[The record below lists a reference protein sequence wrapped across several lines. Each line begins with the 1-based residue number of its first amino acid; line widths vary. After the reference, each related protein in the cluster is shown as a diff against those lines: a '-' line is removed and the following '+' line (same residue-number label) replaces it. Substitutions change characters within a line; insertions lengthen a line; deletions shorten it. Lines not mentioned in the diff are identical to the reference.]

1 MSSFS
6 SALRSS
12 TLVLL
17 APLAFSAA
25 CSQAASPQG
34 GSGGMGPAS
43 GGASDSSSGG
53 MTGSDGGGDGV
64 STGGQASGGAPGGGN
79 SGGSDAGGTSGDGGS
94 NSGGSDTGGPTG
106 SGIGCEDAD
115 LFCEDFESVAA
126 GTIPSGGGYI
136 ARDAS
141 CGAQNFDM
149 EVSGDNPRLTS
160 TQALKVTDHAYASC
174 RLATSFTESDD
185 FWLRAFIYW
194 EEGVDFTNKEI
205 LAIELLPASGV
216 NKDDPSMRFGNRSK
230 EPCTTTPGPQVTMI
244 GLGNGEV
251 TGCDGALPTPKGEW
265 FCFEAH
271 VQQSGN
277 LLANTYINGVA
288 NQYESVGKPKVDTI
302 DLGGPV
308 TEKINHV
315 RMGMFTHDST
325 GKGNVYIDDV
335 GISTTRLG
343 CGN

>member
-1 MSSFS
+1 MSFYNARFYSSAVVIFSSFAFS
-6 SALRSS
+6 SA
-12 TLVLL
+12 
-17 APLAFSAA
+17 
-25 CSQAASPQG
+25 CSEATGPAE
-34 GSGGMGPAS
+34 GSGGMS
-43 GGASDSSSGG
+43 QTSSGG
-53 MTGSDGGGDGV
+53 VVGTLSGGGPGSGGTIGDTGS
-64 STGGQASGGAPGGGN
+64 GGQASGGDSSGGM
-79 SGGSDAGGTSGDGGS
+79 SGGSDSGGTSGDGGTS
-94 NSGGSDTGGPTG
+94 SGGSLS
-106 SGIGCEDAD
+106 SGIGCEGAD

-141 CGAQNFDM
+141 CGSQGFGM
-149 EVSGDNPRLTS
+149 EVSGDKPRLTS

-205 LAIELLPASGV
+205 LAIELIPASGV

-230 EPCTTTPGPQVTMI
+230 EPCTMTPGPQVTMI
-244 GLGNGEV
+244 GLGGGEV
-251 TGCDGALPTPKGEW
+251 TGCDGAVPTPKGEW

-271 VQQSGN
+271 VRQSGN

-288 NQYESVGKPKVDTI
+288 NEYESVGKPKVDTV
-302 DLGGPV
+302 DLGGAV
-308 TEKINHV
+308 AEKINHV

-335 GISTTRLG
+335 AISTTRLG

>member
-12 TLVLL
+12 GLLLL
-17 APLAFSAA
+17 APLAFNSA
-25 CSQAASPQG
+25 CSEAATPQG
-34 GSGGMGPAS
+34 GSGGMGMGQAS
-43 GGASDSSSGG
+43 GGASDLTSGG
-53 MTGSDGGGDGV
+53 TTGSGGDNGGTAAGGQGSGGGH
-64 STGGQASGGAPGGGN
+64 
-79 SGGSDAGGTSGDGGS
+79 SGGSDSGGTNGGGGS
-94 NSGGSDTGGPTG
+94 NSGGSDTGGSTG
-106 SGIGCEDAD
+106 SGIGCQDAD

-126 GTIPSGGGYI
+126 GTIPSGGGYV

-141 CGAQNFDM
+141 CGAQNFGM
-149 EVSGDNPRLTS
+149 EVSGDKPRLTS
-160 TQALKVTDHAYASC
+160 TQSLKVTNHAYASC

-185 FWLRAFIYW
+185 FWLRAFIFW
-194 EEGVDFTNKEI
+194 EEAVDFTDKEI
-205 LAIELLPASGV
+205 LAIELIPASGV
-216 NKDDPSMRFGNRSK
+216 GKDDPSMRFGNRSK
-230 EPCTTTPGPQVTMI
+230 EPCTMTPGPQVTMI

-277 LLANTYINGVA
+277 LLANTYINGAA

-315 RMGMFTHDST
+315 RMGMFTHNST
-325 GKGNVYIDDV
+325 GMGNVYIDDV